1 MFFLL
6 TFQKLPSTI
15 DEVVRNTPYIFED
28 GAVMTGSRTTTVF
41 EVDLVT
47 GELIRNHMSKFFSSE
62 LSNEGP
68 GSYKS
73 KQNLDIKD
81 LVQSGVMNPVEARL
95 YITRTD
101 YSLKSSFSN
110 SEEVSWSL
118 NVAEIGATLLCPDVE
133 NPIEGIPWTL
143 QNNNSFEVDFA
154 MPLSCQS
161 KALVFRERSQFLSGP
176 SGYKRLSEA
185 HNMGNMSLVT
195 FSGSFV
201 PSELKVGK
209 HINTHPEKFMLPG
222 PASNIASPAV
232 VPMASV
238 KINESS
244 IIQEQK
250 MGTLPGVVGLF
261 FVFLMTMLVGLM
273 KYGTTLAVKVKQS
286 FIKEKSSSTS
296 ISRVISS
303 KKNKPR
309 KSKKSANSENRD
321 VSISSEIEDV
331 LMQRE
336 GSLNNGFHYN
346 NLTNMAGG
354 GRRIGKLFVTN
365 KEIATGSNGTI
376 ILEGIYEGRPVAV
389 KRLVK
394 THHDVASKEVQNLI
408 VSDRHPNIVRWYGMD
423 SDQDFVYLSLER
435 CTCSLDDLIRICSDL
450 PVNSMLGLDR
460 DTGRMD
466 EYNLHLESIKDA
478 MPNLKLWKENGRPSS
493 VLLKLMRFC
502 VPFQSNNFLPIQ

>member
-1 MFFLL
+1 
-6 TFQKLPSTI
+6 
-15 DEVVRNTPYIFED
+15 
-28 GAVMTGSRTTTVF
+28 
-41 EVDLVT
+41 
-47 GELIRNHMSKFFSSE
+47 
-62 LSNEGP
+62 
-68 GSYKS
+68 
-73 KQNLDIKD
+73 
-81 LVQSGVMNPVEARL
+81 
-95 YITRTD
+95 
-101 YSLKSSFSN
+101 
-110 SEEVSWSL
+110 
-118 NVAEIGATLLCPDVE
+118 
-133 NPIEGIPWTL
+133 
-143 QNNNSFEVDFA
+143 
-154 MPLSCQS
+154 
-161 KALVFRERSQFLSGP
+161 
-176 SGYKRLSEA
+176 
-185 HNMGNMSLVT
+185 
-195 FSGSFV
+195 
-201 PSELKVGK
+201 
-209 HINTHPEKFMLPG
+209 
-222 PASNIASPAV
+222 
-232 VPMASV
+232 
-238 KINESS
+238 
-244 IIQEQK
+244 
-250 MGTLPGVVGLF
+250 
-261 FVFLMTMLVGLM
+261 MTMLVGLM